1 MGVLGKRQLKQ
12 EFGQPEP
19 CDGEEEGVVG
29 DLGAQVGVEAA
40 GHTGLALANLE
51 NVALVRNSQEQLIK
65 YFQLELVVPGKCCF
79 GEEQPRTTD
88 GN

>member
-29 DLGAQVGVEAA
+29 VVDELGVQVDEEAA
-40 GHTGLALANLE
+40 GHTGLALKPVIE
-51 NVALVRNSQEQLIK
+51 ALVRTAK
-65 YFQLELVVPGKCCF
+65 Y
-79 GEEQPRTTD
+79 
-88 GN
+88 N